1 MPTSHLAKKGSRP
14 DMVRGVSSA
23 YVGRLT
29 GRVSAPS
36 GGTMT
41 ALWLLLVLAVGAYLL
56 YALLYPER
64 F

>member
-1 MPTSHLAKKGSRP
+1 
-14 DMVRGVSSA
+14 MVRGVFGA
-23 YVGRLT
+23 YAVRLT
-29 GRVSAPS
+29 GRASAPS
-36 GGTMT
+36 GGIMT

>member
-1 MPTSHLAKKGSRP
+1 
-14 DMVRGVSSA
+14 MVRGVTGA
-23 YVGRLT
+23 YPIRLT
-29 GRVSAPS
+29 GRILALS